1 MFSQM
6 ITYQICLNGNRHL
19 KLNFFKFPFSSLPDI
34 LKILLLDLN
43 ISEEVKLCPVAEKK
57 YFAEYLIYNVSMI
70 HHIHFRGDQKVHK
83 TTWEPWATLISWE
96 AMFVIQPFLKTVFHN
111 FLQLWSLVTVKIVHT
126 QFLCQVCFNFATFT
140 VFITRVIFTC
150 SLK

>member
-1 MFSQM
+1 M

-57 YFAEYLIYNVSMI
+57 NFVEYLIYNVSMI

-83 TTWEPWATLISWE
+83 TT
-96 AMFVIQPFLKTVFHN
+96 
-111 FLQLWSLVTVKIVHT
+111 
-126 QFLCQVCFNFATFT
+126 
-140 VFITRVIFTC
+140 
-150 SLK
+150 